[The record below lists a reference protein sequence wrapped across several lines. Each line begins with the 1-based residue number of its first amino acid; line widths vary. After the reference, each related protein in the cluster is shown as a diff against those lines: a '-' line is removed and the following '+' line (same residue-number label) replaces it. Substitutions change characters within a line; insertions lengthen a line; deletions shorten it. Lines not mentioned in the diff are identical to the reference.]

1 MWTVD
6 IPSSYLESWTKHLQ
20 EIDNEDV
27 DAFTEAVKAYDSISR
42 LDSWHTTLLLKVKKT
57 INDGDL
63 T

>member
-1 MWTVD
+1 MLND
-6 IPSSYLESWTKHLQ
+6 SSGSQCKHYLLLQ